1 MKIDGK
7 KELTPVLYGDSAVR
21 ILHFTVSEK
30 NKTCFGVHWHER
42 MELCFV
48 SSGSM
53 KLRLEDEEFTV
64 REGSVAIIP
73 PEKNHT
79 AASGD
84 DGVEYYTVMFD
95 ISYFYNSSYASEKYL
110 KPIANLKI
118 EFVPITDD
126 FEIADTVNSLVKEQL
141 GGDEYSALTVIGKI
155 YTLLGLLYRKC
166 LLRIGAAQPVDNN
179 FGAVF
184 DYIAENYA
192 SDISSSLLSAEF
204 GYSEP
209 YFCRRFKAI
218 TGLTPVKYI
227 NIFRLEKA
235 KAMLKKE
242 KKKIAVIASECG
254 FNSVAYFSKTY
265 KRYFGITPKETR
277 IN

>member
-21 ILHFTVSEK
+21 ILHFAVPEK

-79 AASGD
+79 AISGER
-84 DGVEYYTVMFD
+84 GVEYYTVMFD

-110 KPIANLKI
+110 KPIANLQT

-126 FEIADTVNSLVKEQL
+126 FEIANTVKSLVNEQL
-141 GGDEYSALTVIGKI
+141 CGDEYSALTVIGKI
-155 YTLLGLLYRKC
+155 YTLLGMLYRKC
-166 LLRIGAAQPVDNN
+166 LLSIGATQPADNN

-192 SDISSSLLSAEF
+192 SAVSSSILSAEF

-235 KAMLKKE
+235 KAMLKKGNT
-242 KKKIAVIASECG
+242 KISAISSACG
-254 FNSVAYFSKTY
+254 FNSAAYFSKLY
-265 KRYFGITPKETR
+265 KEYFGITPKENKTK
-277 IN
+277 